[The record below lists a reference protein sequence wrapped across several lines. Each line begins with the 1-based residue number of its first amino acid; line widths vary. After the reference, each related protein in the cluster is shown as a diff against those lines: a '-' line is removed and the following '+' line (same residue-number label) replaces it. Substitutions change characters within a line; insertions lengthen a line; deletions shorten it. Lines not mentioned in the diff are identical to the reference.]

1 MNAAHGGGDPVM
13 VKTARTF
20 GDHLR
25 QFARS
30 VDIVDEQTVDA
41 VRDLIYAY
49 VTNELDAAYFSLACE
64 QQVDDRPGLRTVW
77 SSANQQHTTTIR
89 NAAGDYTSQISVSF
103 DQCKP
108 LWVVDPKGGS
118 LRQADSYVD
127 LWSEVPDL
135 PRYQTPINRDMKTSI
150 IVPLVH
156 WSRVL
161 GVIYLESTAYLEIAD
176 VTKDELTLLADAIAI
191 LLELRQANRAQI
203 TGTRAAVNELS
214 VTLRNTKFPRLTKPQ
229 LFVAFSGK
237 ADDAVIGVIQQ
248 ILDEFSDALR
258 VVQWNGIEESG
269 SITLGLIEEIAR
281 SRFGICY
288 LSEPAKGAGNEYSD
302 NPNVLFE
309 AGMLHSLTN
318 SPIATPAG
326 WVPIRERRSPEI
338 PFDFASERILLIT
351 RSNDGRL
358 AEETFRADLRKRV
371 EALLRIGVGTK

>member
-1 MNAAHGGGDPVM
+1 MPKSV
-13 VKTARTF
+13 RTF

-25 QFARS
+25 QFTRS

-41 VRDLIYAY
+41 VRDLIYTY
-49 VTNELDAAYFSLACE
+49 VSNELDAAYFSLAYE

-77 SSANQQHTTTIR
+77 SSANQQHATTIR

-150 IVPLVH
+150 IVPLIH

-176 VTKDELTLLADAIAI
+176 VTKDELTLLADAVAI

-203 TGTRAAVNELS
+203 TGTREAVNELS

-229 LFVAFSGK
+229 LFVAFSGR
-237 ADDAVIGVIQQ
+237 ADDDVVGVIQQ

-288 LSEPAKGAGNEYSD
+288 LSEPDEGAGNEYSD

-318 SPIATPAG
+318 SPIATPTG
-326 WVPIRERRSPEI
+326 WVPIRERRAPKI
-338 PFDFASERILLIT
+338 PFDFASERILIIT

>member
-1 MNAAHGGGDPVM
+1 MPKNV
-13 VKTARTF
+13 RTF

-30 VDIVDEQTVDA
+30 VDIVDEQTVDS

-49 VTNELDAAYFSLACE
+49 VSDELDAAYFSLACE
-64 QQVDDRPGLRTVW
+64 QQVDDQPGLRTVW
-77 SSANQQHTTTIR
+77 SSENQQHATTTR
-89 NAAGDYTSQISVSF
+89 NAAGHYTSQISVSF

-108 LWVVDPKGGS
+108 LWVVDPERGS
-118 LRQADSYVD
+118 LRNAGSYVD

-135 PRYQTPINRDMKTSI
+135 PKYQAPINRDMKTSI

-176 VTKDELTLLADAIAI
+176 VTKDELTLLADAVAI
-191 LLELRQANRAQI
+191 LLELRQANRAQL
-203 TGTRAAVNELS
+203 TGTRAAVNDLS
-214 VTLRNTKFPRLTKPQ
+214 VTLRSTKFPRLTKPQ
-229 LFVAFSGK
+229 LFVAFSGR
-237 ADDAVIGVIQQ
+237 ADDSVIGVIQQ
-248 ILDEFSDALR
+248 VLDEFSDTLR
-258 VVQWNGIEESG
+258 VVQWNRVEESG

-288 LSEPAKGAGNEYSD
+288 FSEPAEDAGSGFSD

-318 SPIATPAG
+318 SPVATPTG
-326 WVPIRERRSPEI
+326 WIPIREKRSPKI
-338 PFDFASERILLIT
+338 PFDFASERILIIS

-358 AEETFRADLRKRV
+358 AEETFRADLRRRV
-371 EALLRIGVGTK
+371 EALLSIGIDTK